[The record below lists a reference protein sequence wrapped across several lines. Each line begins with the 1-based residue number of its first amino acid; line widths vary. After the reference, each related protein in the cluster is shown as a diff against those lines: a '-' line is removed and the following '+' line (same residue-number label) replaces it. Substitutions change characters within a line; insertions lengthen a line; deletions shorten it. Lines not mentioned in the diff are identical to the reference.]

1 MLGGNIDIQKVTPA
15 DLGAITQ
22 LVSEVSRRDILPLL
36 NSQGQKAYKERVLTD
51 LATTFD
57 SEKFLSI
64 KAVSDGKLLGFAAL
78 REGNYLTHLFVLNSS
93 QGLGVGNELLNF
105 LLNKTDANEISL
117 RSSVNAVGFYSRNG
131 FVATGEEADFNG
143 IRFVPMSLVRI

>member
-15 DLGAITQ
+15 DLEAITQ

-78 REGNYLTHLFVLNSS
+78 REGNYLTHLFVLN
-93 QGLGVGNELLNF
+93 
-105 LLNKTDANEISL
+105 
-117 RSSVNAVGFYSRNG
+117 
-131 FVATGEEADFNG
+131 
-143 IRFVPMSLVRI
+143 